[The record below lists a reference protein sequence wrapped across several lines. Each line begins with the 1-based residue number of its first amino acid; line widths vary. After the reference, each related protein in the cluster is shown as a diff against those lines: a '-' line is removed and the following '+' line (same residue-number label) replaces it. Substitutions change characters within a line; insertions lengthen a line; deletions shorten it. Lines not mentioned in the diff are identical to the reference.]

1 MRLNRTMPRLLSLAL
16 LLSLSTAI
24 LRTAPTPPAQPTS
37 GPGGS
42 DYAYAHV
49 GQHSTGEGA
58 DHVTIF
64 WPEPAAAIGS
74 LPLVVFTHGWG
85 AVKSEHYQAWINHL
99 VRRGAIVVYPRYQ
112 GNLRAK
118 PETFVTHAVAGV
130 RRALDWIHEQKNLPQ
145 PDPERW
151 ATVGHSA
158 GGVLAA
164 NLSVELPKAGL
175 PAPKAVMSVEPGI
188 TRGPEGLL
196 LPLSDLSQTDASTLL
211 LIITGEDDELV
222 GDHDARRIYEETTAV
237 PAAQKDL
244 LQLPSDDH
252 GSPALE
258 ATHRAPAAP
267 LPGYEPP
274 QRKEPTGFLRKRIAK
289 KAKERMAQ
297 RGLDLDASSKEP
309 AVTNALDYYGTW
321 KLFDALCAAA
331 FENKYRDVALGGGPA
346 QLDMGQWSDGRPVK
360 TMVRLSSPNDQSEHR

>member
-1 MRLNRTMPRLLSLAL
+1 MRSLLLCLSLLPGLGVGLVQA
-16 LLSLSTAI
+16 
-24 LRTAPTPPAQPTS
+24 APTPPIQPTS

-42 DYAYAHV
+42 DYAYARV
-49 GQHSTGEGA
+49 AQHSTGEGA
-58 DHVTIF
+58 DDATLF
-64 WPEPAAAIGS
+64 WPEQPAPTGP

-85 AVKSEHYQAWINHL
+85 AIKPEHYEAWINHL

-112 GNLRAK
+112 ESLRTK
-118 PETFVTHAVAGV
+118 SDTFTQHAMAGV
-130 RRALDWIHEQKNLPQ
+130 RRAVDWLAGQKGLPQ
-145 PDPERW
+145 PDQKRW

-188 TRGPEGLL
+188 TRGPEGPL
-196 LPLSDLSQTDASTLL
+196 LPLSDLSQTASTTLL
-211 LIITGEDDELV
+211 LAITGEEDELV
-222 GDHDARRIYEETTAV
+222 GDRDARRIYEETTAV

-244 LQLPSDDH
+244 LQLRSDDH
-252 GSPALE
+252 GSPSLE

-267 LPGYEPP
+267 LPGYQPP
-274 QRKEPTGFLRKRIAK
+274 QRKEPKGFLKKRIAK
-289 KAKERMAQ
+289 KAKERLAE

-309 AVTNALDYYGTW
+309 AVTDALDYYGTW

-331 FENKYRDVALGGGPA
+331 FTGKNRDVALGGGPA
-346 QLDMGQWSDGRPVK
+346 QLDMDRWSDGTPVK
-360 TMVRLSSPNDQSEHR
+360 PMVRLSPKSP

>member
-1 MRLNRTMPRLLSLAL
+1 MSRHLSLVL
-16 LLSLSTAI
+16 LFTLGAGI
-24 LRTAPTPPAQPTS
+24 LRAAPTPPAQPAS

-42 DYAYAHV
+42 DYAHARVSH
-49 GQHSTGEGA
+49 HSTGEGA
-58 DHVTIF
+58 DDVTIF
-64 WPEPAAAIGS
+64 WPEEPAATAA
-74 LPLVVFTHGWG
+74 LPVVVFTHGWG
-85 AVKSEHYQAWINHL
+85 AVKPEHYQAWINHL

-112 GNLRAK
+112 ESLRAK
-118 PETFVTHAVAGV
+118 PDTFTSRAVAGV
-130 RRALDWIHEQKNLPQ
+130 RRAVDWLAGRKDLPQ

-151 ATVGHSA
+151 SAVGHSA

-175 PAPKAVMSVEPGI
+175 PAPKAVMSVEPGV
-188 TRGPEGLL
+188 TRGPEGPL
-196 LPLSDLSQTDASTLL
+196 LPLADLSRTSSTMLL
-211 LIITGEDDELV
+211 LVVTGEEDELV
-222 GDHDARRIYEETTAV
+222 ADHDARRIYDETTAV

-244 LQLPSDDH
+244 LQLRSDDH

-274 QRKEPTGFLRKRIAK
+274 QRKEPKGFIRKRIAK
-289 KAKERMAQ
+289 KARERMAE

-309 AVTNALDYYGTW
+309 AVTDALDYYGTW

-331 FENKYRDVALGGGPA
+331 FENKLRDVALGGGPA
-346 QLDMGQWSDGRPVK
+346 QLDMGKWSDGTPVK
-360 TMVRLSSPNDQSEHR
+360 PMVRLSPAQSKSP